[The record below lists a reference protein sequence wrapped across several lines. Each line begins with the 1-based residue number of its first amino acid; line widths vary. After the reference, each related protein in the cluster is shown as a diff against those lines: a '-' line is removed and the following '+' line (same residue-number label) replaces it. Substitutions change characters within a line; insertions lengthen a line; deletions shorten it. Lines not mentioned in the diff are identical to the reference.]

1 MFMILWVVVR
11 ASWSGVS
18 VQLIVSHSS
27 LVEEMSV
34 FSQWFVIV
42 QWVSCVF
49 IFCSPPV
56 SD

>member
-42 QWVSCVF
+42 HWVSCVF
-49 IFCSPPV
+49 SFCSPPV